1 MLQVIGRSFHI
12 VYSSVSTGK
21 RERENGRESDSYEW
35 LCMTNEY
42 EKKQMALYYYKSDR
56 CPRPVIF
63 KRRNHR
69 RYDREVSSIFRAVT
83 ITSESLKD
91 QDKYLHI
98 HSTILIFYF

>member
-1 MLQVIGRSFHI
+1 MKELPICGHNLWSTYEFHLVQSDDFFQNEQI
-12 VYSSVSTGK
+12 EY
-21 RERENGRESDSYEW
+21 REIPDI
-35 LCMTNEY
+35 
-42 EKKQMALYYYKSDR
+42 

-83 ITSESLKD
+83 TTSESLKD